1 MHVIDKMLEVPEA
14 TAFRSAP
21 SSPGVAPSF
30 CETLSRTTPEVAT
43 AFSVAMFGAT
53 GVVLATTCASTSTWA
68 VEE

>member
-1 MHVIDKMLEVPEA
+1 MA
-14 TAFRSAP
+14 
-21 SSPGVAPSF
+21 SS
-30 CETLSRTTPEVAT
+30 TTPEVAT